1 MLACMTVGFAFD
13 FERALA
19 AMVYLA
25 SKRPPNLDKY
35 KLCKLIFLADKY
47 HLVRFSRPITGDH
60 FCAMEY
66 GPVPSN
72 VLSLLDDFL
81 EEKWDEEHVA
91 RMREYLEADTSYKY
105 PHFQFRQNGFDFDQD
120 LSISDRQALDEVLRR
135 HGEKS
140 FEELKGLT
148 HEMPA
153 YKEAWENPERSSKNP
168 KMRFE
173 SLFLEDGD
181 AIRGADEE
189 MIENEHLKRAF
200 GPDVEF

>member
-1 MLACMTVGFAFD
+1 
-13 FERALA
+13 
-19 AMVYLA
+19 
-25 SKRPPNLDKY
+25 
-35 KLCKLIFLADKY
+35 
-47 HLVRFSRPITGDH
+47 LVRFSRPITGDH
-60 FCAMEY
+60 LCAMEY

-72 VLSLLDDFL
+72 VLALLDSFL
-81 EEKWDEEHVA
+81 EEKWEEEEVS
-91 RMREYLEADTSYKY
+91 RMAEFLQADTSYKY
-105 PHFQFRQNGFDFDQD
+105 PHFHMREVEFDFSLD
-120 LSISDRQALDEVLRR
+120 LSPSDRQALDEIIAR
-135 HGEKS
+135 HGSKS

-153 YKEAWENPERSSKNP
+153 YKEVWEDPDRKVKNP

-200 GPDVEF
+200 GPTPDF